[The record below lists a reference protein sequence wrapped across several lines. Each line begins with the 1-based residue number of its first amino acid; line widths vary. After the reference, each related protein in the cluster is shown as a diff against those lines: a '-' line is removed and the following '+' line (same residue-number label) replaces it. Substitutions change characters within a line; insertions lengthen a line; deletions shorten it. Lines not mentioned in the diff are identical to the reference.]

1 MSKTERIG
9 EVVESNTNEFVAQ
22 CYDLYT
28 SPPIGTLI
36 RAGETETVYGLVSYS
51 STGGL
56 DPTRK
61 PIPRGRDF
69 ESEDEIYRGNPQLN
83 RLLNT
88 EFRAISVGYKTDST
102 INLYMSPVPPRIH
115 SFVSICE
122 NDEISTFVSSM
133 RFLDAILRSPVPQA
147 DDVVAGF
154 IRFASATF
162 SGNENIKLE
171 AARLLAK
178 MLSNDTRRLEGIIRR
193 IR

>member
-1 MSKTERIG
+1 MNKTERIG

-61 PIPRGRDF
+61 PIPRGRGF
-69 ESEDEIYRGNPQLN
+69 ENEDEIYRENPQLN

-88 EFRAISVGYKTDST
+88 EFRAMSVGYKTDSS

-115 SFVSICE
+115 SFVSMCE
-122 NDEISTFVSSM
+122 SDEISTFVNSM
-133 RFLDAILRSPVPQA
+133 SFLDAILRSPVPQA

-154 IRFASATF
+154 IRFASDTF
-162 SGNENIKLE
+162 SGNQNIRLD
-171 AARLLAK
+171 AARILAK

>member
-88 EFRAISVGYKTDST
+88 EFRAMSVGYKTDSS

-115 SFVSICE
+115 SFVSMCE
-122 NDEISTFVSSM
+122 TDEISTFVSSM

-171 AARLLAK
+171 AAKLLAK